1 MMIKMLLM
9 MLLKLKWWSNW
20 NIVECDNVDDH
31 KVKNDAVMIMMLK
44 MMIKLILI
52 DETLSVSSGR
62 T

>member
-20 NIVECDNVDDH
+20 NIVECDNVDDD

-52 DETLSVSSGR
+52 DETFSMSSGR

>member
-20 NIVECDNVDDH
+20 NIVECDNVDDD

-52 DETLSVSSGR
+52 DETLSMSSGR